1 MYVLGSDAERDL
13 YKNAMQYRKYHSK
26 LVSDIALKILSL
38 NSQVIPELQQVE
50 QVEDVL
56 YLACLLHDIKK
67 FDEKHNKVGAKWFM
81 ENIDEYLD
89 IDEESKKYIRKLIS
103 KHKLGAKLK
112 KYKKELLYLILV
124 IRVSDKLSKLK
135 EKANYSCIN
144 EEQIRDIISKV
155 KDKTLANSTID
166 LRKEIGYFFDNIE
179 IEIEMIN

>member
-1 MYVLGSDAERDL
+1 MEILGSEAEKDL

-26 LVSDIALKILSL
+26 LVSDIALEILYL
-38 NSQVIPELQQVE
+38 HVMPDLQKVE
-50 QVEDVL
+50 QAEDIL
-56 YLACLLHDIKK
+56 YLASLLHDIKK
-67 FDEKHNKVGAKWFM
+67 FDEKHNKAGAKWFM

-112 KYKKELLYLILV
+112 KYKNELLYLILI

-135 EKANYSCIN
+135 EKANYSCIK
-144 EEQIRDIISKV
+144 EEQIREIISKV

-166 LRKEIGYFFDNIE
+166 LRKEIGWFFDNIE
-179 IEIEMIN
+179 VKIEMIN

>member
-1 MYVLGSDAERDL
+1 MEILGSEAEKDL

-26 LVSDIALKILSL
+26 LVSDIALEILYL
-38 NSQVIPELQQVE
+38 HVMPDLQKVE
-50 QVEDVL
+50 QAEDIL
-56 YLACLLHDIKK
+56 YLASLLHDIKK
-67 FDEKHNKVGAKWFM
+67 FDEKHNKAGATWFM

-112 KYKKELLYLILV
+112 KYKNELLYLILI

-135 EKANYSCIN
+135 EKANYSCIK
-144 EEQIRDIISKV
+144 EEQIREIISKV

-166 LRKEIGYFFDNIE
+166 LRKEIGWFFDNIE
-179 IEIEMIN
+179 VKIEMIN